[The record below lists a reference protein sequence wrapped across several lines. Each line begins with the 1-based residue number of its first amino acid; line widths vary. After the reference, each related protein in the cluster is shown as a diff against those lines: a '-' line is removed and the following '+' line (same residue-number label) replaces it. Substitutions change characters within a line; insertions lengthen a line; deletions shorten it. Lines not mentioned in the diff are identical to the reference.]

1 MEDRKELEEL
11 VIHRNKT
18 QATLTK
24 LELTIDEV
32 LERYVGSLG
41 LSQIVQVF
49 LVSLA
54 WIFDSQNTLVTIFS
68 DAQPHSWR
76 CKLDAG
82 GGCSSNSSSSSSSS
96 SSVCELVP
104 GTWEWVGGNSS
115 SILAEW
121 GLICDR
127 RFLAAV
133 PASLFFLGSLL
144 GMLRLSFI
152 FSLQNGTEWLI
163 AVTSYQSCW
172 SSGDVYS

>member
-1 MEDRKELEEL
+1 MEEDHKELEEL
-11 VIHRNKT
+11 VTRGNTT

-24 LELTIDEV
+24 LELTVDEV
-32 LERYVGSLG
+32 VEKYVGSLG

-76 CKLDAG
+76 CKVDGG
-82 GGCSSNSSSSSSSS
+82 GGCFSNSSSSSSL
-96 SSVCELVP
+96 SVCELVP

-115 SILAEW
+115 SIIAEW

-144 GMLRLSFI
+144 GMLRLYLFPSKWNRITDRCYVIPIVLKFR
-152 FSLQNGTEWLI
+152 
-163 AVTSYQSCW
+163 
-172 SSGDVYS
+172 